1 MRDQE
6 TDRGGSRELES
17 IIGGPSLEP
26 VTELSTELFRVLN
39 SISSWGFQFEGY
51 KMWCGLISLVQGK
64 GDR

>member
-6 TDRGGSRELES
+6 TDRGGSGELES

-51 KMWCGLISLVQGK
+51 KM
-64 GDR
+64 